1 MTYIIYNEPFTT
13 ENTENTEGHSVFYFY
28 LLCDTL
34 CHLW

>member
-1 MTYIIYNEPFTT
+1 MTYIIYNEPIT
-13 ENTENTEGHSVFYFY
+13 TENTEGHSVFYFY